1 LIEGLNLNQVKVNEC
16 YPMKGR
22 MQKISH
28 DNSQGKD
35 RSETE
40 SKLGVQT
47 YIGITEN
54 NFTTIDGNDYDLLEL
69 ILAPTNL
76 NAAYKQVKS
85 NKGSG
90 GVDGMGVDEIVDYLI
105 HHKEALLTSIAN
117 GKYKPNPVRRVE
129 IPKEGG
135 KKRQLGIPTVVDRVI
150 QQAIAQ
156 ILSPIYEPLFSN
168 SSYGFR
174 PKRSA
179 HDALKQC
186 QEYISNGYKYSVDMD
201 LEKYFDTVSHS
212 KLIEVLSRTIKDG
225 RVISLIHRYMNAGVI
240 EKGKFVETK
249 IGVPQGGPLSPLLSN
264 IMLNELDKEL
274 ERRGHKFVRYADDC
288 MILCKS
294 KRAAQRTLDH
304 IIPFIEGKLYLKV
317 NKEKTIVAHVKD
329 IKFLGYSFYIYS
341 GIGVLRVHPK
351 SITKMKENIKILT
364 CRSNGWGTERRNLA
378 LRQYIT
384 GWVNYFKLA
393 NMKSLLTDVDGWYR
407 RRLRMVIWKQW
418 KRIKTRFQNLMKLG
432 ISQFQSMMFSN
443 TRKGYWHTA
452 KSPILSTSITNESLH
467 KAGYTFFST
476 YYFSVRG

>member
-1 LIEGLNLNQVKVNEC
+1 
-16 YPMKGR
+16 MKGR
-22 MQKISH
+22 MQKISQ
-28 DNSQGKD
+28 DTSQVAD

-40 SKLGVQT
+40 SKLGGQT

-54 NFTTIDGNDYDLLEL
+54 NFTTIDGKDYDLLEL
-69 ILAPTNL
+69 VLAPTNL
-76 NAAYKQVKS
+76 NKAYLQVKS

-90 GVDGMGVDEIVDYLI
+90 GVDGMGVEELLDYLLQ
-105 HHKEALLTSIAN
+105 HKAGLLTSIAI
-117 GKYKPNPVRRVE
+117 GKYSPNPVRRVE

-186 QEYISNGYKYSVDMD
+186 QEYISNGYKYTVDMD
-201 LEKYFDTVSHS
+201 LEKYFDTVCHS

-294 KRAAQRTLDH
+294 KRAAHRTLAH
-304 IIPFIEGKLYLKV
+304 IIPFIEGELYLKV
-317 NKEKTIVAHVKD
+317 NKEKTVVAHVKD
-329 IKFLGYSFYIYS
+329 VKFLGYGFYIKK
-341 GIGVLRVHPK
+341 GKGQLRVHPK
-351 SITKMKENIKILT
+351 SIIKMKEKVKLLT
-364 CRSNGWGTERRNLA
+364 CRSNGWGNERRKVA

-393 NMKSLLTDVDGWYR
+393 NMKSLLMDVDGWYR
-407 RRLRMVIWKQW
+407 RRLRMIIWKQW

-432 ISQFQSMMFSN
+432 ISRFKSMMFSN
-443 TRKGYWHTA
+443 TRKGYWRTA
-452 KSPILSTSITNESLH
+452 KSPILQTSITNESLH
-467 KAGYTFFST
+467 VAGYTFFST
-476 YYFSVRG
+476 YYHSVRV

>member
-1 LIEGLNLNQVKVNEC
+1 MQ
-16 YPMKGR
+16 GR

-47 YIGITEN
+47 YMGITEN

-76 NAAYKQVKS
+76 NTAYKQVKS

-90 GVDGMGVDEIVDYLI
+90 GVDGMGVDEIVNYLL
-105 HHKEALLTSIAN
+105 HNKEALLTSIAN

-186 QEYISNGYKYSVDMD
+186 QEYISNGYKYTVDMD

-274 ERRGHKFVRYADDC
+274 ESRGHKFVRYADDC

-317 NKEKTIVAHVKD
+317 NKEKTVVAHVKD
-329 IKFLGYSFYIYS
+329 VKFLGYGFYIS
-341 GIGVLRVHPK
+341 KGKGLLRVHPK
-351 SITKMKENIKILT
+351 SIVKMTEQVKLLT
-364 CRSNGWGTERRNLA
+364 CRSNGWGNERRKLA

-393 NMKSLLTDVDGWYR
+393 NMKSLLFETDKWYR

-432 ISQFQSMMFSN
+432 ISKFQALMFSN
-443 TRKGYWHTA
+443 TRKGYWRTA

>member
-1 LIEGLNLNQVKVNEC
+1 
-16 YPMKGR
+16 MKGR

-76 NAAYKQVKS
+76 NTAYKQVKS

-90 GVDGMGVDEIVDYLI
+90 GVDGMGVDEIVDYLLYNE
-105 HHKEALLTSIAN
+105 EALLTSIAN
-117 GKYKPNPVRRVE
+117 GTYKPNPVRRVE

-150 QQAIAQ
+150 QQSIAQ

-186 QEYISNGYKYSVDMD
+186 QEYISNGYKYTVDMD

-212 KLIEVLSRTIKDG
+212 KLIEVLSNTIKDG

-240 EKGKFVETK
+240 EKGKFVDTK

-274 ERRGHKFVRYADDC
+274 EHRGHKYVRYADDC

-317 NKEKTIVAHVKD
+317 NKEKTVVAHVKD
-329 IKFLGYSFYIYS
+329 VKFLGYGFYIYN
-341 GIGVLRVHPK
+341 GKGLLRVHPK
-351 SITKMKENIKILT
+351 SIIKMTEKVKLLT
-364 CRSNGWGTERRNLA
+364 CRSNGWGNERRKLA

-393 NMKSLLTDVDGWYR
+393 NMKSLLNEIDKWYR
-407 RRLRMVIWKQW
+407 RRLRMIIWKQW
-418 KRIKTRFQNLMKLG
+418 KRIKTRFHNLMKLG
-432 ISQFQSMMFSN
+432 ISRFKSMMFSN
-443 TRKGYWHTA
+443 TRKGYWRTA
-452 KSPILSTSITNESLH
+452 KSPILQTSITNESLH
-467 KAGYTFFST
+467 KTGYTFFST
-476 YYFSVRG
+476 YYRSVRG